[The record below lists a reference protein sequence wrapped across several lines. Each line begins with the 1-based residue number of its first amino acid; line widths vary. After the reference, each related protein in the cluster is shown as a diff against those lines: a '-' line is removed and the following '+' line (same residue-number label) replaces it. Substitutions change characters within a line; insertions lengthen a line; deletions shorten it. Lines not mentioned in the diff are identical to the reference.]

1 MAEKMRAE
9 DADRTKQLEALR
21 RQLDDIPEGDVE
33 ARRATE
39 EEIAMVALETQAWR
53 MFASEQLDIEAS
65 LRLRDLDRSIKGAVA
80 QFAQINGY
88 DIVLVDDSGR
98 ELSID
103 AQSKASREMQVKA
116 QMNARRLLYTNP
128 EVDVTD
134 ELIERMN
141 NAFNA
146 GS

>member
-1 MAEKMRAE
+1 
-9 DADRTKQLEALR
+9 
-21 RQLDDIPEGDVE
+21 
-33 ARRATE
+33 
-39 EEIAMVALETQAWR
+39 MVALETQAWR
-53 MFASEQLDIEAS
+53 MFATEQVDIEAS
-65 LRLRDLDRSIKGAVA
+65 LRLRDLDRSIKSAVTQLA
-80 QFAQINGY
+80 EINGY

-103 AQSKASREMQVKA
+103 AQSKASREIQVKA